1 MKRVLCIV
9 GGMNAG
15 GAETFLMKVYRRL
28 DKNKYQMDFA
38 VANDGCYD
46 EEIRLMG
53 GKIFKITPKSQ
64 GFLKNFLSVKKL
76 VKNEGYK
83 YVLRT
88 SQHSLSAMELLA
100 ARLGG
105 AKKLIYRSSNSNTI
119 DGSKKGLLLHKLC
132 GFMPIFFAN
141 VRIAP
146 STEAAEFM
154 FGKDCVK
161 KGKATILNNGIDMRI
176 FNYNGQNRNECR
188 EEFKLKN
195 KFVVGHIGRFSAQK
209 NHDFLLEIFAEIKKK
224 KEDSILLI
232 VGGGELEAEIKQKAK
247 ELNVFDNIVFTG
259 VRSDVS
265 KLLSAMDVFVFPS
278 FYEGMP
284 NTVIEAQAEG
294 LPCIISDTI
303 TKEADITGLVK
314 YLPLDLSA
322 EKWADEVIDC
332 VSAERKETKDDFVKN
347 GYDIDSVTDKFIQ
360 FVFGDK

>member
-28 DKNKYQMDFA
+28 DKNNYQMDFA

-53 GKIFKITPKSQ
+53 GKIFKITPKSK

-88 SQHSLSAMELLA
+88 SQHSLSAMELFA

-105 AKKLIYRSSNSNTI
+105 AKRLVYRSSNSNTMS
-119 DGSKKGLLLHKLC
+119 GSGKELKIHKLC
-132 GFMPIFFAN
+132 GFMPRLFAN

-154 FGKDCVK
+154 FGKNCIK
-161 KGKATILNNGIDMRI
+161 KGKAIILNNGIDI
-176 FNYNGQNRNECR
+176 EAFKYDEQNRNKYR
-188 EEFKLKN
+188 EEFIFKDRPVL
-195 KFVVGHIGRFSAQK
+195 GHVGRFSAQK
-209 NHDFLLEIFAEIKKK
+209 NHKFLLEIFAEIKKRK
-224 KEDSILLI
+224 NDAVLLI
-232 VGGGELEAEIKQKAK
+232 VGGGELETEIKQKAK
-247 ELNVFDNIVFTG
+247 ELNIYDDVVFTG

-265 KLLSAMDVFVFPS
+265 KILSVMDVFIFPS

-284 NTVIEAQAEG
+284 NTVIEAQAVG
-294 LPCIISDTI
+294 LPCVISDTI

-314 YLPLDLSA
+314 YLPLSLSA
-322 EKWADEVIDC
+322 EKWADEVIKSISS
-332 VSAERKETKDDFVKN
+332 VRKNTKDDFIKN
-347 GYDIDSVTDKFIQ
+347 GYDIGSVTDKFVQ
-360 FVFGDK
+360 LVFGDN